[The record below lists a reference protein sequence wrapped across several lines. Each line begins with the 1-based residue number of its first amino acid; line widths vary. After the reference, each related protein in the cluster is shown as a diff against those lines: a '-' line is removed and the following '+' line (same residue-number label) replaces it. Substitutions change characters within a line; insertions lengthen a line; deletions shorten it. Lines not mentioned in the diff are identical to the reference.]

1 MRYSLNGE
9 WDLKGFEH
17 GKPEPSLEL
26 SAQVP
31 GNVEL
36 DLFRAQRLVVKLDF
50 VQIGVAAASAE
61 VPGAVEGKVG

>member
-1 MRYSLNGE
+1 MRYSLNGG

-36 DLFRAQRLVVKLDF
+36 DLFRAGIEPEPF
-50 VQIGVAAASAE
+50 F
-61 VPGAVEGKVG
+61 GANEYLYRKR